1 MSDSTRIDF
10 LYLSEKDVI
19 EAGVLDGKKCIDCM
33 SEVMDLLSAGDYRL
47 GGEDANSHGIFM
59 SFPKESEIEGMPLD
73 APDRRFMAMPAYLG
87 GRFHLA
93 GQKWYGE

>member
-73 APDRRFMAMPAYLG
+73 HG
-87 GRFHLA
+87 HA
-93 GQKWYGE
+93 GLPWRKISSRGAEMVRIE